1 MIYLEFDK
9 LKKQFGYK
17 LALQEVSSSIESQ
30 QYISLLGANGAGKTT
45 LLYLLSGLYRKDG
58 GKIIFPDKKISS
70 MKDLYRY
77 MQVLSH
83 QPMFYSR
90 LSAQENLAFFSAIAQ
105 ETPKVD
111 ISTALEITNLY
122 KVKDQRID
130 EFSRGMLQ
138 RLSLAKML
146 LFKPRLLFL
155 DEPFTGLD
163 FAGQKLLHNILL
175 KKGHPEIDWQLDS
188 FVLVDHDL
196 PRALELT
203 NHCWLIEK
211 GLLTIDQKKCSQKE
225 LQQRLSR

>member
-1 MIYLEFDK
+1 MIYLKFHK

-17 LALQEVSSSIESQ
+17 LALQEVTSSIQSQ

-58 GKIIFPDKKISS
+58 GTISFPSRNIAS
-70 MKDLYRY
+70 MKDLYKH

-90 LSAQENLAFFSAIAQ
+90 LSAKDNLAFFSAIAQ
-105 ETPKVD
+105 HPPTVD
-111 ISTALEITNLY
+111 IDTVLKITNLN
-122 KVKDQRID
+122 KVQNQKVD

-146 LFKPRLLFL
+146 LFQPSLLLL

-163 FAGQKLLHNILL
+163 VAGQKLLYNILL
-175 KKGHPEIDWQLDS
+175 TKGYPQIDWQIDA

-196 PRALELT
+196 PRAIALS

-211 GLLTIDQKKCSQKE
+211 GFLTIDQKTCSQKE
-225 LQQRLSR
+225 LLQRLEQ